1 MRFTADKCSVHG
13 QSILN
18 GISRRAPAIVLLT
31 LFAALAADW
40 LDAPVALPR
49 GLAILV
55 GSLAL
60 VLLAASGRRRLGGNQ
75 DPVSD
80 NSKSWIAYELEGQG
94 MPPGFYALGFFVIV
108 TIVLTGMQ
116 SPYSLPAW
124 AALCLGIAWG
134 RANASY
140 PIDDE

>member
-1 MRFTADKCSVHG
+1 M
-13 QSILN
+13 
-18 GISRRAPAIVLLT
+18 LLT